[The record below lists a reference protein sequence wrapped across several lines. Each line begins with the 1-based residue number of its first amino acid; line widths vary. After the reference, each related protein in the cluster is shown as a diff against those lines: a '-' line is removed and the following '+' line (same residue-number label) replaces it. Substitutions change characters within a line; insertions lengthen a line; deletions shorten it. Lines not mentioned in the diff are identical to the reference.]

1 MNTKFAFV
9 LILVLTSVTFSK
21 LKTSNDAAEV
31 GYEMEGVQ
39 TANRIPTDINM
50 DSLARLPQVQRE
62 G

>member
-31 GYEMEGVQ
+31 GYEMDGLL
-39 TANRIPTDINM
+39 TGISIPTDIFK
-50 DSLARLPQVQRE
+50 D
-62 G
+62 